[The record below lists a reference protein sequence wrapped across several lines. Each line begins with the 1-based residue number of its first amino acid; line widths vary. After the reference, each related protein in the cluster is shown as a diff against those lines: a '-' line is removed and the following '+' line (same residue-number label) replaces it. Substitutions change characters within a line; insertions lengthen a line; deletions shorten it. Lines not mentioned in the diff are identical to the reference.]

1 MDGTALNGKIALIT
15 GGTSG
20 IGEAIARGMSAAGA
34 KVAFCG
40 RRREEGE
47 NIAKWLSG
55 DGAETF
61 FEQCD
66 VSDGAQLEKFVANTA
81 KRFGKLDIAVN
92 CAGISCPDTKLAD
105 IEEADFDQMISTNL
119 RGVWL
124 AMKHEIRQFLAQKS
138 QGVIVNMGSILGHA
152 VMGAPAQYSSGHY
165 VAAKHGVEGL
175 TKSAAMD
182 YGRAGIRVN
191 SISPGIVATAF
202 SDHLIAA
209 EVPVIKNF
217 IAQTALGRLASVDD
231 IVGAAVFLASDAS
244 RYITGTTIVVDGGY
258 LAQ

>member
-47 NIAKWLSG
+47 NIAKSLSG

-66 VSDGAQLEKFVANTA
+66 VSDGAQLEKFVANTT

-92 CAGISCPDTKLAD
+92 CAGISCPIRNWPKSRKR
-105 IEEADFDQMISTNL
+105 IST
-119 RGVWL
+119 R
-124 AMKHEIRQFLAQKS
+124 
-138 QGVIVNMGSILGHA
+138 
-152 VMGAPAQYSSGHY
+152 
-165 VAAKHGVEGL
+165 
-175 TKSAAMD
+175 
-182 YGRAGIRVN
+182 
-191 SISPGIVATAF
+191 
-202 SDHLIAA
+202 
-209 EVPVIKNF
+209 
-217 IAQTALGRLASVDD
+217 
-231 IVGAAVFLASDAS
+231 
-244 RYITGTTIVVDGGY
+244 
-258 LAQ
+258 